1 MSEAQVTSVAGS
13 GEAAGAEAAPERS
26 TPAERAAE
34 LRRLIGYHDYRYYVL
49 DSPEIPDADYDAL
62 FRELQRIEADH
73 PEVVTP
79 GSPTQRVGGA
89 PAPQLFAPV
98 RHRIPMMSLDNAF
111 SEAELDAWGDRLR
124 RLLPDVDLETLDF
137 TCEPKVDGVAMS
149 LTYVDGRFVQAATRG
164 DGVTGEDVT
173 ANVAT
178 IRDVPQELRTAA
190 PHHLEVRGE
199 VYMPTAA
206 FAALNRRAEAERTK
220 TFANPRNAAA
230 GSLRQKDPGVT
241 ASRPLSFWAYQI
253 GEIDGAL
260 PEQATG
266 ATRARRGGGERPP
279 AGVPGGPPDAS
290 VQWPPAT
297 QSAALRLLAEAGF
310 PVSPD
315 ARTVR
320 GVSAA
325 FARAR
330 ELEAHRHDLAYEID
344 GAVVKVDDLALHD
357 RLGAT
362 SRAPRWAIAYKFPPE
377 DRTTRLLDILVSIGR
392 TGRATPF
399 AVLEPVFVGGSTVRL
414 ATLHN
419 EDQVRL
425 KDVRPGDLVIVHK
438 AGDVIPEVVGP
449 VLGPDTGEG
458 DGSGGERPPPWTF
471 PTTCPSCGGPLTR
484 LPGESDTYCTN
495 IDCPAQRVQRI
506 VHFASR
512 PAMDI
517 EGLGEE
523 RVVQLIEAGMIADPA
538 DLYLLEPE
546 RLATLERMGAVS
558 SKNLVDAIADSRSR
572 PLSRLLV
579 ALGIRH
585 VGPTGARALARAFG
599 TLGALRH
606 ARAEEL
612 AAVEG
617 VGPVIADSV
626 AEFFSNPKNVTVVD
640 RLVSFGLRTDEPGV
654 RGAPGG
660 TGPAGAPAAPGSGE
674 EAGRGAA
681 SGEPEVAQTLMGKS
695 VVVTGA
701 LEGYSREEAEA
712 AIISRGGK
720 SPGTVSKRTFA
731 VVVGASPG
739 AAKTQEAERLGIPIV
754 DGARFDELLATG
766 EVPG

>member
-1 MSEAQVTSVAGS
+1 MTFAGQS
-13 GEAAGAEAAPERS
+13 GEPAGLEAAPERS

-34 LRRLIGYHDYRYYVL
+34 LRRLIAHHDYRYYVL
-49 DSPEIPDADYDAL
+49 DSPEIPDTDYDAL

-73 PEVVTP
+73 PEVITSD
-79 GSPTQRVGGA
+79 SPTQRVGGA

-178 IRDVPQELRTAA
+178 IRDVPQELKTAA

-230 GSLRQKDPGVT
+230 GSLRQKDPTVT

-266 ATRARRGGGERPP
+266 ATRARRASAVKPRGGAAGE
-279 AGVPGGPPDAS
+279 PPDAS
-290 VQWPPAT
+290 VRWPPGA

-344 GAVVKVDDLALHD
+344 GAVVKVDDLALHE

-377 DRTTRLLDILVSIGR
+377 DRTTRLADIMVSIGR

-399 AVLEPVFVGGSTVRL
+399 AVLDPVFVGGSTVRL

-449 VLGPDTGEG
+449 VLGPVLGPGVGPGTDAG
-458 DGSGGERPPPWTF
+458 DGSGSGRPPPWTF

-523 RVVQLIEAGMIADPA
+523 RVTQLIEAGMVADPA

-546 RLATLERMGAVS
+546 RLAALERMGAVS
-558 SKNLVDAIADSRSR
+558 SKNLVGAIAASKSR

-599 TLGALRH
+599 TLDALQR
-606 ARAEEL
+606 AGAEEL
-612 AAVEG
+612 GAVEG
-617 VGPVIADSV
+617 VGTVIADSV

-640 RLVSFGLRTDEPGV
+640 RLVALGLRTDEPGAP
-654 RGAPGG
+654 GMSAGAKPPGAAAAPGG
-660 TGPAGAPAAPGSGE
+660 GSTAGA
-674 EAGRGAA
+674 
-681 SGEPEVAQTLMGKS
+681 EPEIPQTLAGKS
-695 VVVTGA
+695 VVVTGT

-731 VVVGASPG
+731 VVVGESPG
-739 AAKTQEAERLGIPIV
+739 VAKTQKAEELGIPVV
-754 DGARFDELLATG
+754 DGARFDELLDSG